1 MIVARVFSK
10 VTSLT
15 YHSILHCSAPSNLL
29 SRSPELLKFLGAYT
43 CIFSSTDDCSEDD
56 AFGREDASRVE
67 LDTDKL
73 KAGIV
78 HPKPQ
83 TEERRPNATPKQF
96 NKPSTTTVR
105 PRVDEDSPVEIFDA
119 SHEPAGSLPTDNSKV
134 ADKQQPNLTR
144 RMAMIRSQEV
154 NLRDVRRSA
163 FRLLSDIF
171 DLDSASFF
179 RSRVISVIKTMSLAF
194 TNVQDF
200 QLTLFK
206 MHVKYM
212 NGEWVSGWIFYLINM
227 FWPDGVFYTKGP
239 DLTEQEQIELKV
251 ESKKILERALPL
263 QLKTVLGRHSD
274 DGLDLLHEMLQ
285 NRLVL
290 KSIAYML
297 IDIVFA
303 EVFPELIDFATG
315 ADCLEKE
322 L

>member
-1 MIVARVFSK
+1 MTKVLKRVAK
-10 VTSLT
+10 LTSRSTLP
-15 YHSILHCSAPSNLL
+15 CAAPSNSL
-29 SRSPELLKFLGAYT
+29 SRSPELLNFLGAYK
-43 CIFSSTDDCSEDD
+43 CIFSSTDESSDD

-73 KAGIV
+73 KSGIV
-78 HPKPQ
+78 YPKPQ
-83 TEERRPNATPKQF
+83 TEQRRPNATPKQY
-96 NKPSTTTVR
+96 KTSLTTVA
-105 PRVDEDSPVEIFDA
+105 PRGDGDSSVEVVDTS
-119 SHEPAGSLPTDNSKV
+119 SHEPDMPLSVGSPKV
-134 ADKQQPNLTR
+134 IDKQQPNLTR
-144 RMAMIRSQEV
+144 RMAMIRAQEV
-154 NLRDVRRSA
+154 NLRDVRRSV

-206 MHVKYM
+206 LHVKYM

-239 DLTEQEQIELKV
+239 DLTQSEQKELKI

-297 IDIVFA
+297 MDTVLA

-315 ADCLEKE
+315 AACLEKE